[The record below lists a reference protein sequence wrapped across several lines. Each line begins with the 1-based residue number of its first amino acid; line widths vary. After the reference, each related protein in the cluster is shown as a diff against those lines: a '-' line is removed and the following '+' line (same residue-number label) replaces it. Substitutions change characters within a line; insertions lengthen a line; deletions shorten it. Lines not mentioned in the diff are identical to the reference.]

1 MLLTEFPVIL
11 VNSSIRVQC
20 QTTNGKAEPNLLPG
34 LKTADNLTKAAT
46 EQIVDINMSLRM
58 GFLRSHSD
66 SFPECFDIVT
76 NPALHASW
84 LMNQM
89 HLELDLIP
97 LFQSTFSQKKAHALL
112 NISLFMMAL

>member
-1 MLLTEFPVIL
+1 
-11 VNSSIRVQC
+11 
-20 QTTNGKAEPNLLPG
+20 
-34 LKTADNLTKAAT
+34 
-46 EQIVDINMSLRM
+46 M